1 LLKAYLDGPKRG
13 FGDRKAASLTA
24 NVGKQTGPVSN
35 ADPERRFVMSV
46 NNQDQKRR
54 RPRRVVALI
63 LVAMAAAGSTA
74 SARSLS
80 DPRSL
85 QATFAT
91 AETSA
96 DVAAAP
102 AVGQVLGGFTSQGW
116 PVVVAF
122 AKQRKKIGL
131 IATGLDMSCT
141 SGESLPLEDG
151 WERLPISASGE
162 VHAAATIPPSPA
174 STISLTGGSH
184 SLFGRF
190 NRQRSVFSGVWR
202 LHLTFK
208 TATGQT
214 AQCDS
219 GRVAFTA
226 LL

>member
-1 LLKAYLDGPKRG
+1 
-13 FGDRKAASLTA
+13 
-24 NVGKQTGPVSN
+24 
-35 ADPERRFVMSV
+35 MSV
-46 NNQDQKRR
+46 HNHDQKRR
-54 RPRRVVALI
+54 HPRRVVALI

-91 AETSA
+91 AEAST
-96 DVAAAP
+96 DAAAVP
-102 AVGQVLGGFTSQGW
+102 TAGQVLGGFTSQGW

-141 SGESLPLEDG
+141 SGEALPLEDG
-151 WERLPISASGE
+151 WERLPISASGQ
-162 VHAAATIPPSPA
+162 VHAAATIPPLRGATS
-174 STISLTGGSH
+174 SLTGGSH
-184 SLFGRF
+184 SLSGRF

-214 AQCDS
+214 DQCDS
-219 GRVAFTA
+219 GRVTFTA